1 MEGLLSSME
10 LGFGLILRELSAVLV
25 VLLRDGLCSQFMF
38 QSLQRGSRS
47 WQLVLAA
54 SGFDARQ
61 LFRGGCCGGGG
72 CSAVPPGGAA
82 SAERRPRS
90 VEPSAAAT
98 AATGAGPEL
107 VRGQVLD
114 VGPRSSSLNREGSY
128 RVVWLIQCD
137 RSHCYESYEKQRA
150 ETLAAQ
156 IEVKCHLID
165 QLYAAK
171 QECASMETTLK
182 YAGLEKEPVNVRS
195 LANAYRQLMTV
206 NLNSRKEISFL
217 IEELRKERSL
227 QSIQAEVAEML
238 KGRTFLEEVTR
249 ISTSQGAVTNQP
261 GDRAPS
267 PAGPFPRSGPS
278 C

>member
-1 MEGLLSSME
+1 MTTSGQAPS
-10 LGFGLILRELSAVLV
+10 
-25 VLLRDGLCSQFMF
+25 
-38 QSLQRGSRS
+38 QSLLQLSPSLRLPARPLVRQGSGS

-54 SGFDARQ
+54 SGSDARQ

-72 CSAVPPGGAA
+72 DSAVPPGGAA
-82 SAERRPRS
+82 WAERRPRS

-107 VRGQVLD
+107 VRGQVFN

-137 RSHCYESYEKQRA
+137 RSHRYQSYEKQRA
-150 ETLAAQ
+150 ETMAAQ

-195 LANAYRQLMTV
+195 LANAYQQPHQQTV
-206 NLNSRKEISFL
+206 DDGQPEFKE
-217 IEELRKERSL
+217 
-227 QSIQAEVAEML
+227 
-238 KGRTFLEEVTR
+238 G
-249 ISTSQGAVTNQP
+249 NQF
-261 GDRAPS
+261 AH
-267 PAGPFPRSGPS
+267 
-278 C
+278 

>member
-10 LGFGLILRELSAVLV
+10 LGFGLILREVSAVLV

-38 QSLQRGSRS
+38 QSLQWEAVLSLPVFTSLGSGS
-47 WQLVLAA
+47 WQFGLAA

-72 CSAVPPGGAA
+72 DSAVPPGGAA
-82 SAERRPRS
+82 WAERRPRS

-107 VRGQVLD
+107 VRGQVFN
-114 VGPRSSSLNREGSY
+114 VGPHSSSLNREGSY

-137 RSHCYESYEKQRA
+137 RSHRYQSYEKQRA
-150 ETLAAQ
+150 ETMAAQ

-182 YAGLEKEPVNVRS
+182 YAGLEKEPVNVRR
-195 LANAYRQLMTV
+195 LANAYQQPHQQTV
-206 NLNSRKEISFL
+206 DDGQPEFKE
-217 IEELRKERSL
+217 
-227 QSIQAEVAEML
+227 
-238 KGRTFLEEVTR
+238 G
-249 ISTSQGAVTNQP
+249 NQF
-261 GDRAPS
+261 S
-267 PAGPFPRSGPS
+267 H
-278 C
+278 